1 MWRSEQG
8 NNHHGST
15 NNRVASSSSSSSSS
29 SRSSPSSTTSSLLPQ
44 APKRRTMVE
53 VWKDIGLRGLHHQ
66 ERLLTPLNHQRH
78 SPTASPSFRAIILQD
93 FLAGPLNRPHAAAKN
108 LPLPPSTMPPT
119 ALSLSPRLEI
129 QLMGSDAHGNSNSSS
144 NGCRASFI
152 SPAFSDN
159 MVRPPSPIGLFSFCS
174 KEAMSEDP
182 AACGDLRHKRMIKNR
197 ESAARSRARK
207 QASPP
212 ILLSAYI
219 NELELEVA
227 RLLEEQSRLQK
238 ELEELRLAMAGKH
251 SKRNTLRRS
260 STAPF

>member
-1 MWRSEQG
+1 MEEG
-8 NNHHGST
+8 
-15 NNRVASSSSSSSSS
+15 
-29 SRSSPSSTTSSLLPQ
+29 
-44 APKRRTMVE
+44 
-53 VWKDIGLRGLHHQ
+53 VWKDIGLRSLHHQ
-66 ERLLTPLNHQRH
+66 ERLLTPLNHHQRH
-78 SPTASPSFRAIILQD
+78 SPTASPSSFRTMILQD

-129 QLMGSDAHGNSNSSS
+129 QLMGSDTHGNFSSSS

-182 AACGDLRHKRMIKNR
+182 TACGDLRHNRMVKNR

-207 QASPP
+207 Q
-212 ILLSAYI
+212 AYI

-238 ELEELRLAMAGKH
+238 DLQELRLAMAAKH

>member
-1 MWRSEQG
+1 MWRSEQD
-8 NNHHGST
+8 NHHGST
-15 NNRVASSSSSSSSS
+15 HNRVASSSSSSSS
-29 SRSSPSSTTSSLLPQ
+29 SRSSPSSTTSTLLPQ
-44 APKRRTMVE
+44 APKRRTME
-53 VWKDIGLRGLHHQ
+53 EGVWKDIGLRSLHHP
-66 ERLLTPLNHQRH
+66 ERLLTPLNNHQRH
-78 SPTASPSFRAIILQD
+78 SATASPSSFRTMILQD

-129 QLMGSDAHGNSNSSS
+129 QLMGSDTHGNFSSSS

-182 AACGDLRHKRMIKNR
+182 TACGDLRHNRMVKNR

-207 QASPP
+207 QADISTDPSLRYSGDP
-212 ILLSAYI
+212 RTTR
-219 NELELEVA
+219 VA
-227 RLLEEQSRLQK
+227 
-238 ELEELRLAMAGKH
+238 
-251 SKRNTLRRS
+251 
-260 STAPF
+260 